1 MGERPYPPPFQPAFV
16 ILPNQLP
23 KLISGAVEVGTHSYV
38 NVEWVS
44 MLLNMEFNNLKF
56 RYVSTRILTPSTFT

>member
-1 MGERPYPPPFQPAFV
+1 MLRALPLLRTLNRPNHRFEGF
-16 ILPNQLP
+16 
-23 KLISGAVEVGTHSYV
+23 SYV